1 MPGAGAGILK
11 KALISY
17 RGKTDALG
25 TATQLKC
32 AALATQPD
40 FDNQEVVI
48 LSGNCK
54 GQSRDIEGVTT
65 GGEVDVA
72 TAFDHVIASGVS
84 FLILTL
90 KPVIAEV
97 AGIKINTDLIPGI
110 EINTDLIPGIEI
122 ITDAIRA
129 ITDAEAIL
137 EETGGTLT
145 TDGTEQNVYVNE
157 APSGV
162 YRPVCVK
169 IDFTN
174 QTVTETVVL
183 RTYYRI
189 VPGGGYV
196 QQDPVT
202 YLGVVDPELINVD
215 LEPNRYGIKVT
226 IEKTVGTNRD
236 YDWEA
241 LYEVAP

>member
-32 AALATQPD
+32 DALASQPD

-48 LSGNCK
+48 LTGNCK

-65 GGEVDVA
+65 GGEVNVA
-72 TAFDHVIASGVS
+72 TAFDHIIASGVS

-97 AGIKINTDLIPGI
+97 AALLI
-110 EINTDLIPGIEI
+110 LIS
-122 ITDAIRA
+122 AIRA
-129 ITDAEAIL
+129 ITDAESIL

-162 YRPVCVK
+162 FRPVCVK

-189 VPGGGYV
+189 TPGGGYV
-196 QQDPVT
+196 QQDEVT

-215 LEPNRYGIKVT
+215 LEPNRFGIKVT
-226 IEKTVGTNRD
+226 IRKTVGTNRD
-236 YDWEA
+236 YMWEA
-241 LYEVAP
+241 LYEVHP

>member
-1 MPGAGAGILK
+1 
-11 KALISY
+11 
-17 RGKTDALG
+17 
-25 TATQLKC
+25 
-32 AALATQPD
+32 PD

-54 GQSRDIEGVTT
+54 GQSRDIEGTTT
-65 GGEVDVA
+65 GGEVNVA

-84 FLILTL
+84 FLILTM

-97 AGIKINTDLIPGI
+97 ADIRIN
-110 EINTDLIPGIEI
+110 
-122 ITDAIRA
+122 TDAIRA
-129 ITDAEAIL
+129 ITDAEPIL

-189 VPGGGYV
+189 TPGGGYV

-202 YLGVVDPELINVD
+202 YLGVVDPALINVD

-226 IEKTVGTNRD
+226 IAKTAGTNRA
-236 YDWEA
+236 YDWETF
-241 LYEVAP
+241 YKVAP

>member
-32 AALATQPD
+32 VALASQPD

-54 GQSRDIEGVTT
+54 GQSKDIEGATT
-65 GGEVDVA
+65 GGEVNVA

-84 FLILTL
+84 FLILTM
-90 KPVIAEV
+90 KPAIAEV
-97 AGIKINTDLIPGI
+97 AGIK
-110 EINTDLIPGIEI
+110 INTDLIPGIEI

-129 ITDAEAIL
+129 ITDAESIL

-157 APSGV
+157 APAGV
-162 YRPVCVK
+162 FRPVCVK

-174 QTVTETVVL
+174 QTATETVVL

-189 VPGGGYV
+189 TPGGGYV
-196 QQDPVT
+196 QQDEVT
-202 YLGVVDPELINVD
+202 YLGVVDPELINID
-215 LEPNRYGIKVT
+215 LEPNRFGIKVT
-226 IEKTVGTNRD
+226 IRKTAGTNKD

-241 LYEVAP
+241 FYKVAP

>member
-17 RGKTDALG
+17 RGKTNAIG
-25 TATQLKC
+25 TTTQLKC
-32 AALATQPD
+32 VALAAQPN

-54 GQSRDIEGVTT
+54 GQSRDIEGATT
-65 GGEVDVA
+65 GGEVNVA
-72 TAFDHVIASGVS
+72 TAFDHVIVSGVS
-84 FLILTL
+84 FLILTM
-90 KPVIAEV
+90 KPVTAEV
-97 AGIKINTDLIPGI
+97 ADIRINTDLIP
-110 EINTDLIPGIEI
+110 
-122 ITDAIRA
+122 AIRA
-129 ITDAEAIL
+129 ITDTEPIL

-174 QTVTETVVL
+174 HTATETVVL
-183 RTYYRI
+183 RAYYRI
-189 VPGGGYV
+189 APSGGYI

-202 YLGVVDPELINVD
+202 YLGVVDPELINID
-215 LEPNRYGIKVT
+215 LEPNRYGIKIT
-226 IEKTVGTNRD
+226 IEKTAGTNRD

-241 LYEVAP
+241 FYEVAP